1 MTAAARTAPRR
12 EGPPARDA
20 AAGAPGPGPGP
31 APGFTAGAG
40 SPAALKVSGGQAAE
54 FLHGQFTTDVA
65 GLAAGAAALSAWCD
79 PRGRVIAAFI
89 LARLERCFWLFVPPD
104 LKEALRRRLE
114 MYVLRADVQIT
125 DPGERLT
132 CLGIVGAETAA
143 AALFPGW
150 AAGSDW
156 CAAEDDDG
164 ALVRG
169 PAGLAL
175 ALAGGERARSLLED
189 CRRRLPEDEQ
199 CWEKAVV
206 RLGIPWL
213 SASVSGRFLPQELN
227 LDDLGALDYH
237 KGCYPGQE
245 VIARLHYRGAP
256 RRRLRRATTRQAPAA
271 APGAALT
278 PAGEDRNIGA
288 VLNAAPSGED
298 SQELL
303 IVLDRDFPGAGRV
316 VAAGSPGSPVVVGP
330 PPEPA
335 VER

>member
-1 MTAAARTAPRR
+1 MTAAARAAARR
-12 EGPPARDA
+12 EEPPPRDE
-20 AAGAPGPGPGP
+20 AAGVRAPTPGP
-31 APGFTAGAG
+31 APGFAAGAG

-79 PRGRVIAAFI
+79 PRGRVIAVFI
-89 LARLERCFWLFVPPD
+89 LARLGPCFWLFVPAD
-104 LKEALRRRLE
+104 LKESLRRRLE

-132 CLGIVGAETAA
+132 CISIAGTGAAD
-143 AALFPGW
+143 ALFPG
-150 AAGSDW
+150 AAAESDW
-156 CAAEDDDG
+156 GAAEDDDG
-164 ALVRG
+164 VLMRG

-175 ALAGGERARSLLED
+175 ALAGGERARALLED

-206 RLGIPWL
+206 RLGIPWPAAAL
-213 SASVSGRFLPQELN
+213 SGRFLPQELN
-227 LDDLGALDYH
+227 LDSLGALDYH

-245 VIARLHYRGAP
+245 VIARLHYRGTP
-256 RRRLRRATTRQAPAA
+256 RRRLRRATTEQAPPP

-288 VLNAAPSGED
+288 VLNAASAGAG

-303 IVLDRDFPGAGRV
+303 IVLDRDFPEAGPV
-316 VAAGSPGSPVVVGP
+316 VAADFPAHPVVVAP
-330 PPEPA
+330 PAPVA
-335 VER
+335 ER